1 MASITDRQG
10 SRGSVEV
17 GEPIAVVG
25 SWPAPAVPHLA
36 PGPFLP
42 QSDLQVV
49 MCAVRRERIRT
60 GRRCEP
66 PRRRS
71 LQ

>member
-1 MASITDRQG
+1 M
-10 SRGSVEV
+10 